1 MEKKDSV
8 MLGSNQKNKNE
19 TTKVMPPQVIKA
31 IHPCSPEVGN
41 FVRNTRADIIDILQG
56 RNHRL
61 LVIVGPC
68 SIHNVDEALIYA
80 SELKQLA
87 DRYEDELLVVYRA
100 YVEKPRSTVGW
111 KGLVSDPDL
120 DGSLD
125 VGKGLLAS
133 RTLFAQLSSL
143 GLPVATEVLNPLVA
157 PYLEDL
163 ISWAAIGARTS
174 ESQPHR
180 ELASGLPCVIGVK
193 NNTEGNIDVALS
205 AMQSI
210 AQPHA
215 FVSIADSGAACI
227 RTTKGNVA
235 SHLVLRGGSNRP
247 NYDAH
252 SIRKCVQQLH
262 ARNLCA
268 SLIVDC
274 SHANSNKDHRNQSKV
289 VDEILAQRTSGL
301 TAVKGLML
309 ESNIFAGNQ
318 PLTADGQLKFGMSI
332 TDSCIDME
340 ETELLLSRIAESV
353 RETTNGSI
361 AAPIAVAH

>member
-1 MEKKDSV
+1 
-8 MLGSNQKNKNE
+8 MLLSTYKCVNE
-19 TTKVMPPQVIKA
+19 TEELMSPGAIKA
-31 IHPCSPEVGN
+31 TNPCLPRVGN
-41 FVRNTRADIIDILQG
+41 FVRNTRTKIIDILHG
-56 RNHRL
+56 KDHRL

-68 SIHNVDEALIYA
+68 SIHDVDEALIYA
-80 SELKQLA
+80 SELKKLA
-87 DRYEDELLVVYRA
+87 DRYVDELLVVFRA
-100 YVEKPRSTVGW
+100 YVEKPRSSIGW

-120 DGSLD
+120 DGSMN

-193 NNTEGNIDVALS
+193 NNTEGNIDVAMS

-227 RTTKGNVA
+227 RTTQGNVA
-235 SHLVLRGGSNRP
+235 SHLVLRGGSKRP
-247 NYDAH
+247 NYDAQ
-252 SIRKCVQQLH
+252 SIAKCVQQLH
-262 ARNLCA
+262 ARNLCG
-268 SLIVDC
+268 SLVVDC

-289 VDEILAQRTSGL
+289 VDEILTQRTSGS
-301 TAVKGLML
+301 TVVKGLML
-309 ESNIFAGNQ
+309 ESNILAGNQ
-318 PLTADGQLKFGMSI
+318 PLTANGQLKFGTSI

-353 RETTNGSI
+353 RETSNGSI
-361 AAPIAVAH
+361 VAPIAVAH